1 VTRSAARREARSA
14 CILLAAGGSRR
25 LGFPKQIVRRR
36 ARTLLAHALTA
47 ARGALPVGPLIVV
60 LGAEALRLRLA
71 ARRAMP
77 KLTVVYNAGWA
88 RGLASSLQAG
98 LAAVPPGTDAVLV
111 TLVDQ
116 PGVDE
121 RALRRL
127 LRAWRAR
134 PGAAAAAA
142 YGGQPGAPAVLPRR
156 YWRAIRA
163 LRGDA
168 GARSLLRGGEITAV
182 PMPEAE
188 LDVDTPAD
196 VARLAE

>member
-1 VTRSAARREARSA
+1 VTRSAARHEARSA

-25 LGFPKQIVRRR
+25 LGFPKQLVRRR
-36 ARTLLAHALTA
+36 ARSLLAHALTA
-47 ARGALPVGPLIVV
+47 ARAALPVGPLIVV
-60 LGAEALRLRLA
+60 LGAEPLRLRLA
-71 ARRAMP
+71 ARRALP
-77 KLTVVYNAGWA
+77 KLTVVYNARWA
-88 RGLASSLQAG
+88 SGLASSLKAG
-98 LAAVPPGTDAVLV
+98 LAAVPSGTDAVLV

-116 PGVDE
+116 PNVDE

-127 LRAWRAR
+127 LRAWRGR
-134 PGAAAAAA
+134 PGAAAAAL
-142 YGGQPGAPAVLPRR
+142 YGGQPGVPAVLPRR

-168 GARSLLRGGEITAV
+168 GARSLLRGGEITIV